1 MRKGSCR
8 HTSTCACDLK
18 HYDKVTVK
26 ALRWKVFTMADY
38 ILASQTR
45 TSSGPTA
52 NVIARSRSN
61 RGSSSRGSSSQTNGK
76 HFILPEA
83 WRQELLAEIKQDEDT
98 IPHDL
103 LLWEAS

>member
-1 MRKGSCR
+1 MKWSIIKG
-8 HTSTCACDLK
+8 
-18 HYDKVTVK
+18 V
-26 ALRWKVFTMADY
+26 
-38 ILASQTR
+38 
-45 TSSGPTA
+45 

-61 RGSSSRGSSSQTNGK
+61 RGSSSRGSSSQTNGE